1 MKTEPA
7 RFEKTM
13 RSPCVSICVLDEDDL
28 CVGCQR
34 TGQEIS
40 NWGRMDNEQRRAV
53 LAQTEQRA
61 REQGLIR

>member
-1 MKTEPA
+1 MRTDLK
-7 RFEKTM
+7 RIEKPLP
-13 RSPCVSICVLDEDDL
+13 SPCVSICVLDENDL

-40 NWGRMDNEQRRAV
+40 SWGKMDNQQSRAV
-53 LAQTEQRA
+53 LVKTEQRA

>member
-1 MKTEPA
+1 MKTEPG
-7 RFEKTM
+7 RFEKPL

>member
-1 MKTEPA
+1 MRTDLK
-7 RFEKTM
+7 RIEKLLP
-13 RSPCVSICVLDEDDL
+13 SPCVSICVLDENDL

-40 NWGRMDNEQRRAV
+40 SWGKMDNQQRRAV
-53 LAQTEQRA
+53 LVKTEQRA